1 MQWTV
6 HNPYFNYFNPD
17 AGSFFVNNNA
27 SDKRSRPLETYLPDD
42 YIKYVK
48 ALNETVGFEGKKI
61 SKDANLYNM
70 IVDKKLIIINFKC
83 S

>member
-1 MQWTV
+1 M
-6 HNPYFNYFNPD
+6 
-17 AGSFFVNNNA
+17 NNNA

-61 SKDANLYNM
+61 SKDDM
-70 IVDKKLIIINFKC
+70 IVDNQL
-83 S
+83 

>member
-1 MQWTV
+1 M
-6 HNPYFNYFNPD
+6 
-17 AGSFFVNNNA
+17 NNNA

-61 SKDANLYNM
+61 NKDDM
-70 IVDKKLIIINFKC
+70 IVENEIIIINFKC